1 MFENT
6 NICPN
11 SQCLYKGFHGINV
24 NLRSNSRF
32 SSKMN
37 AKTSG
42 KKVNKW
48 VKICK
53 KWSQG
58 DLRIAKNQS
67 GSCKK
72 AV

>member
-6 NICPN
+6 NIFPN
-11 SQCLYKGFHGINV
+11 SQCLYKGFYGINV

-32 SSKMN
+32 SLKIKAKM
-37 AKTSG
+37 SG

-53 KWSQG
+53 KWPQG

-67 GSCKK
+67 GSCHK